1 MPPCALPSISLYL
14 GQGFRRRG
22 CHAACLLH
30 HRLLRLQVQPGQRA
44 LKGHRLQHTWACVC
58 VYVCVCAL
66 AHVCS
71 TQGVCSA
78 LACCRLQP
86 SLSTQAQLAAAVR
99 ALDLLP

>member
-58 VYVCVCAL
+58 VYVCVCVRLRMCAARKACAAL
-66 AHVCS
+66 LHA
-71 TQGVCSA
+71 A
-78 LACCRLQP
+78 ACNLP
-86 SLSTQAQLAAAVR
+86 SLPKRSWQLQCVR
-99 ALDLLP
+99 